1 MQLVKVNGL
10 KYWLTSIWVNGS
22 FLATL
27 QTLQKTPEL
36 AEFYK
41 ELSHLEPASK
51 VQLKMLLDERQSVLK
66 GLEKVEAELAAAEND
81 GPTSAGFAKV
91 GVLDSHRGQ
100 TMANGADSCKN
111 CKEGRPPR
119 GPCNGLIVSGMRERY
134 LLGSARKAKKE
145 VVLQQSEK

>member
-1 MQLVKVNGL
+1 MSYFNFGL
-10 KYWLTSIWVNGS
+10 MGLS
-22 FLATL
+22 ATQ

-81 GPTSAGFAKV
+81 GPTSAAFAKV
-91 GVLDSHRGQ
+91 GFL
-100 TMANGADSCKN
+100 
-111 CKEGRPPR
+111 
-119 GPCNGLIVSGMRERY
+119 
-134 LLGSARKAKKE
+134 SALE
-145 VVLQQSEK
+145 DFIDNDT